1 MQKKFI
7 KKYSPFAIILLSCTL
22 IACHQKETAEQKSE
36 QSASSSTH
44 HQTENADVLP
54 YLEIKKQPAKY
65 GVPFCEKKNCIEI
78 DIQTLTTQE
87 KWLNEWITQ
96 AQTSMIQ
103 DQIGLKQKM
112 TLQQA
117 IDAYIKKSDTW
128 VDEFATNQPYELNI
142 TTRIAAQR
150 NQYLLLQLALNSKQ
164 EETTVKDR
172 HYFFVA
178 DRKQQKG
185 LTVLDIIQPKQ
196 QERLNDWVQEA
207 YQKWLDE
214 QPEEA
219 QKTAPK
225 KLYWGQADWFFD
237 GEGIGLHYRT
247 HEIVDKG
254 DQLDIYLTK
263 DQTTQVLKPDIY
275 QQMF

>member
-1 MQKKFI
+1 MRDYSI
-7 KKYSPFAIILLSCTL
+7 KIYSTLAVMVLSWSL
-22 IACHQKETAEQKSE
+22 VACNQKEATEKKTEQAVSTE
-36 QSASSSTH
+36 QQAVET
-44 HQTENADVLP
+44 TDVLP
-54 YLEIKKQPAKY
+54 YLEIKEQKAKY

-78 DIQTLTTQE
+78 DIRTLKTQE
-87 KWLNEWITQ
+87 AWLNQWITQ
-96 AQTSMIQ
+96 AQIIMIQ

-117 IDAYIKKSDTW
+117 VDAYIKKSDLW
-128 VDEFATNQPYELNI
+128 VDEFETHKPYELQI
-142 TTRIAAQR
+142 TTRIASQR
-150 NQYLLLQLALNSKQ
+150 NQYLLLQLGLNAQQ
-164 EETTVKDR
+164 EDTTVKDR

-178 DRKQQKG
+178 DRKQKKG
-185 LTVLDIIQPKQ
+185 ISILEIIQPKQ
-196 QERLNDWVQEA
+196 QLVLNDWVQTA

-219 QKTAPK
+219 RKSAPT

-247 HEIVDKG
+247 HEIVEKG
-254 DQLDIYLTK
+254 EQLDIYLSKQQTK
-263 DQTTQVLKPDIY
+263 QILQPDIY